1 MNDHRRR
8 FTGTAVMSLSG
19 LCLTFAT
26 GAYAAGATAAAAG
39 PPDVAAPDQTSL
51 KQVVVTGSLIPTNP
65 DAVAVPVISLD
76 AAALSRIGVAGNM
89 LDTLRKALPDFAG
102 RSNAGASNA
111 QNHNQFTA
119 GGSQIELRNL
129 PTLVLVDGERVALDA
144 VAGLNG
150 SKDFVD
156 VSQIPAAALER
167 VDVLA
172 DGASSLYGSDAIG
185 GVVNFILKRNYHGLS
200 FGGHYGAADGGYS
213 DRSYFVTG
221 GTDFGPVNITAT
233 ASISQ
238 TSPLWQYQRSFAS
251 PAYGVTPGVAIPGV
265 VGGGAYV
272 LAPGLNAPNVP
283 TGAAATAASYA
294 QLASAGVY
302 NATSAT
308 ALSNAFDYSRYAMLL
323 QSEKHEN
330 FVATINSKDLF
341 GGRTRLFGDIMV
353 SRNKVQSTA
362 WQAQGAPF
370 SALSLTVPAGSP
382 YDPLTSA
389 ATGVT
394 FADSALPKG
403 VFDTTDAYRLTAGL
417 KGQLGGGWSWQ
428 TSLDY
433 SESKLTEQDTN
444 LLYKPNGALA
454 VAGGYDSSGNPVAGG
469 TYSKVFGGDSINNAL
484 VLQPALDPFAVG
496 GLPSAALANLYG
508 TEVLNADSKL
518 YSWDAHTVGTLFRLP
533 AGKVSVAFGLNWRRE
548 EISGHADANGR
559 VTDPVTGLVSG
570 NDQNWVGGLYTDPF
584 THGRDDSAVYA
595 ETRIP
600 LASARMRLPALHEFE
615 LLAAGR
621 FEHYSDAGSNTTP
634 KFGFRWEPIDA
645 QFVVHGTYSKSF
657 VAPPLYQAYGP
668 FDLRTAPGSI
678 AGSVL
683 GANYADLATNSFNAE
698 DGANAALEPA
708 VSVSR
713 SIGFVFRPKRIEGL
727 EVNADFSSINLYG
740 FAGGIGF
747 NNIFNSVN
755 NLGSASPFFNNLGVG
770 QFTNLGGSDPFGA
783 PGALKTFLTNP
794 TTGLGDPAKL
804 SQLYLV
810 DRFTNLAVLRERSWS
825 VGATYVLP
833 WSRYGTYTLS
843 TNGAV
848 FDSFKFSDG
857 IPGDAAIQYAG
868 NASDLG
874 VFAGTLPKYRFYS
887 TADWNFRSIDVT
899 LANTYISSVEDAG
912 LAGTSPG
919 IPVSSYSVWD
929 LRGAYDWRF
938 GTNGGQKL
946 SLAVGVNNI
955 ANTMPPLAPRAFGN
969 QHTNA
974 DIATYSPI
982 GRLVYGDVTVSF

>member
-1 MNDHRRR
+1 MRNGYSRR
-8 FTGTAVMSLSG
+8 FTGADRVWLSS
-19 LCLTFAT
+19 LCLTCAT
-26 GAYAAGATAAAAG
+26 GAYAAAGKAT
-39 PPDVAAPDQTSL
+39 PPHSMSL
-51 KQVVVTGSLIPTNP
+51 KEVVVTGSLIPTNP

-76 AAALSRIGVAGNM
+76 AANLARTGVAGNM
-89 LDTLRKALPDFAG
+89 LDTLRKAIPDFAG

-167 VDVLA
+167 VDVLT
-172 DGASSLYGSDAIG
+172 DGASSLYGADAIG

-200 FGGHYGAADGGYS
+200 FGGHYGAAAGGYN

-221 GTDFGPVNITAT
+221 GTDVGPVNITAT
-233 ASISQ
+233 ASIST
-238 TSPLWQYQRSFAS
+238 TSPLWQYQRSFS
-251 PAYGVTPGVAIPGV
+251 TPAFGVTPGNTLPGV

-272 LAPGLNAPNVP
+272 LAPGLAAPNVP
-283 TGAAATAASYA
+283 TGTAATAASYA

-308 ALSNAFDYSRYAMLL
+308 ALSNGFDYSRYAMLL

-341 GGRTRLFGDIMV
+341 QGRLKIFGDIML

-382 YDPLTSA
+382 YDPLSTDAS
-389 ATGVT
+389 GVT
-394 FADSALPKG
+394 VADSALPKG

-417 KGQLGGGWSWQ
+417 KGRLGGGWSWQ
-428 TSLDY
+428 TSVDY
-433 SESKLTEQDTN
+433 SESKLTERDTN
-444 LLYKPNGALA
+444 LLYKPNVALA
-454 VAGGYDSSGNPVAGG
+454 VAGGYDANGNPLAGG
-469 TYSKVFGGDSINNAL
+469 TYSKVYGGYSINNPM
-484 VLQPALDPFAVG
+484 VLQPALDPFAVSG
-496 GLPSAALANLYG
+496 IPSAALANLYG

-518 YSWDAHTVGTLFRLP
+518 YSWDAHAVGTLFRLP
-533 AGKVSVAFGLNWRRE
+533 AGKVSIAFGLNWRRE

-559 VTDPVTGLVSG
+559 VTDPVTGLISG

-584 THGRDDSAVYA
+584 THSRDDSAVYA

-600 LASARMRLPALHEFE
+600 LASARMHLPAIHEFE

-621 FEHYSDAGSNTTP
+621 FEHYSDAGSSTTP
-634 KFGFRWEPIDA
+634 KFGFRWEPMDG
-645 QFVVHGTYSKSF
+645 QFVVHGTYTKSF

-668 FDLRTAPGSI
+668 YDLRTAPGFI
-678 AGSVL
+678 AGNVF

-698 DGANAALEPA
+698 DGANSGLKPA

-713 SIGFVFRPKRIEGL
+713 SIGFVFRPNRVKGL

-770 QFTNLGGSDPFGA
+770 QFTNLGGADPFTA
-783 PGALKTFLTNP
+783 PGALKAFLTNSA
-794 TTGLGDPAKL
+794 TGLGDPSKL

-825 VGATYVLP
+825 VGATYRLP
-833 WSRYGTYTLS
+833 WTDYGTYTLS

-857 IPGDAAIQYAG
+857 IAGDPAIQYAG

-887 TADWNFRSIDVT
+887 TLNWNYRHVDMT
-899 LANTYISSVEDAG
+899 LANTYIASVEDAG

-938 GTNGGQKL
+938 GSNGDRKL
-946 SLAVGVNNI
+946 TLAVGVNNI
-955 ANTMPPLAPRAFGN
+955 SDKMPPLAPRAFGN

-982 GRLVYGDVTVSF
+982 GRLVYADVSVSF